1 MAEIVMT
8 GDAYDKIFK
17 VCAPIAAKKKD
28 SRPSLTQIELR
39 VTDGECIATAL
50 DGYVMA
56 QCRVKCKGDNGRYLI
71 PVVKIDTK
79 AARNAYRNITISWED
94 GYVSIFNGDVKYTQ
108 KECSFPYVNWEGVLD
123 KASDGDEVQYKIFV
137 SAALLKKIAA
147 SLSDVDHSTVR
158 LDFRGRLDGIQI
170 VGSGVRGLLLPVD
183 VNGALPDMF
192 SFEGGHSRGQAGR

>member
-56 QCRVKCKGDNGRYLI
+56 QCRVKCKGDNGSYLI

-79 AARNAYRNITISWED
+79 AARNAYRDITISWAD
-94 GYVSIFNGDVKYTQ
+94 GFVSIYNGDVRYTQ
-108 KECSFPYVNWEGVLD
+108 KECSFPYVNWDGVLD
-123 KASDGDEVQYKIFV
+123 KASDEAQYKIFV

-147 SLSDVDHSTVR
+147 ALSDVDNSTVR

-183 VNGALPDMF
+183 VNGALHDMF
-192 SFEGGHSRGQAGR
+192 SFEGGHSGGQAGR

>member
-8 GDAYDKIFK
+8 GDAYNKIFK
-17 VCAPIAAKKKD
+17 VCAPIAAKRNH

-56 QCRVKCKGDNGRYLI
+56 QCRVKCKGDNGSYLI
-71 PVVKIDTK
+71 PAVKIDTK
-79 AARNAYRNITISWED
+79 AARHSYRDITISWAD
-94 GYVSIFNGDVKYTQ
+94 GFVSIYNGDVKYTQ
-108 KECSFPYVNWEGVLD
+108 KECSFQYVNWEGILD
-123 KASDGDEVQYKIFV
+123 KASDEAQYKIFV

-147 SLSDVDHSTVR
+147 ALSDVDNSTVR

-192 SFEGGHSRGQAGR
+192 SFEGGHSGGQAGR